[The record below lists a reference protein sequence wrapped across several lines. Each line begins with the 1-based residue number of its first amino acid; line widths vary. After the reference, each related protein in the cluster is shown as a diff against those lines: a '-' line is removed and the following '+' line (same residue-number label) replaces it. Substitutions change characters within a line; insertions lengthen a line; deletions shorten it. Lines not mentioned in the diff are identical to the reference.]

1 MAESKA
7 TRSDAT
13 WDVAIIGGG
22 AAGLAVAARCLEA
35 GRRAVLFER
44 EASGTSLKQSGAAD
58 AQRQAAHRAALSGQP
73 ARWPAAA
80 SPVAE
85 EDILA
90 PFQAR
95 GLVVVPASA
104 HFIAPDCLEAAG
116 RTYPFRHAVI
126 AAGSAP
132 VVPDTYGLAAV
143 PWLLPE
149 ALPWLEEAPEHLLIL
164 GGGPEAVELAQTQAL
179 LGRRVSLVQPQ
190 PNILPGHEMELVV
203 PLREALRQ
211 AGVTLHENSRVLT
224 VEHAG
229 AGLALR
235 LEGGARVEG
244 SHLVLALGRAP
255 RLSPL
260 DLPAAGIEATPA
272 GVRVRE
278 DLRSTGNRRVWAVGS
293 VADTGAADPAP
304 GQHAAV
310 VAEAM
315 LHGLQS
321 HLGPVAAPRL
331 VRSLPALAQLGLT
344 EAEARA
350 NGQDPQVLRVPLP
363 GGATGP
369 GVAKLVADRHGR
381 LLGAGLLA
389 EQAGEVAALL
399 ALAMSRNMAGPEIA
413 ALPVPR
419 GTAAEAVARAAGSL
433 RGAEFTS
440 SPMRRILGLL
450 HRWQ

>member
-1 MAESKA
+1 MAESQA
-7 TRSDAT
+7 TRTDAT

-35 GRRAVLFER
+35 GRRVVLFER
-44 EASGTSLKQSGAAD
+44 EASGAGLKQSQAAD
-58 AQRQAAHRAALSGQP
+58 SLRRAAFRAALSGQP
-73 ARWPAAA
+73 TRQPMAA
-80 SPVAE
+80 PPE

-90 PFQAR
+90 PFKAR

-132 VVPDTYGLAAV
+132 VVPDTYGLAAAS
-143 PWLLPE
+143 WLLPE
-149 ALPWLEEAPEHLLIL
+149 ALPELEEAPEHLLIL
-164 GGGPEAVELAQTQAL
+164 GGGPQAVELAQTHAL

-190 PNILPGHEMELVV
+190 PNILPAHEMELVV
-203 PLREALRQ
+203 RLREALRQ
-211 AGVTLHENSRVLT
+211 AGVTLHENSAVMT

-229 AGLALR
+229 AGVALM
-235 LEGGARVEG
+235 LEGGARLEG

-272 GVRVRE
+272 GVRVRP

-293 VADTGAADPAP
+293 VADTGAAEPAP

-310 VAEAM
+310 VADAM
-315 LHGLQS
+315 LRGLQTN
-321 HLGPVAAPRL
+321 LGPVAAPRL
-331 VRSLPALAQLGLT
+331 VRTLPALAQLGLT
-344 EAEARA
+344 EAQARA
-350 NGQDPQVLRVPLP
+350 AGQDPQVLRVPLP
-363 GGATGP
+363 DGGASP
-369 GVAKLVADRHGR
+369 GMAKLVADRRGR
-381 LLGAGLLA
+381 LLGAALLA

-399 ALAMSRNMAGPEIA
+399 ALAMSRDLTGPEIA
-413 ALPVPR
+413 ALPLPR
-419 GTAAEAVARAAGSL
+419 GTVAETVARAAGNL

>member
-7 TRSDAT
+7 TRPDAT

-35 GRRAVLFER
+35 GRRVVLFER
-44 EASGTSLKQSGAAD
+44 ETSGASLKQSGAAE
-58 AQRQAAHRAALSGQP
+58 ALRQAAHRAALSGQP
-73 ARWPAAA
+73 ARLPTAG
-80 SPVAE
+80 PVTG
-85 EDILA
+85 EDIFA
-90 PFQAR
+90 PFQMR

-104 HFIAPDCLEAAG
+104 HFIAPDRLEAAG
-116 RTYPFRHAVI
+116 RTYSFRQAVI

-132 VVPDTYGLAAV
+132 VVPDTYGLASV

-149 ALPWLEEAPEHLLIL
+149 ALPGLEEPPEHLLIL

-190 PNILPGHEMELVV
+190 PNILPSHELELVV
-203 PLREALRQ
+203 PLREVLRQ
-211 AGVTLHENSRVLT
+211 AGVALHENSTVLA

-229 AGLALR
+229 AGLALL

-260 DLPAAGIEATPA
+260 DLAAAGIEATPD

-293 VADTGAADPAP
+293 VADTGAVEPAP

-315 LHGLQS
+315 LHGLQAK
-321 HLGPVAAPRL
+321 LGPVGAPRL
-331 VRSLPALAQLGLT
+331 VRSLPALAQLGQT
-344 EAEARA
+344 EAQVRA
-350 NGQDPQVLRVPLP
+350 TGQEPQVLRVPLP
-363 GGATGP
+363 GGAAGP
-369 GVAKLVADRHGR
+369 GMAKLVADRQGR

-399 ALAMSRNMAGPEIA
+399 ALAMSSNLTGPEIA

-419 GTAAEAVARAAGSL
+419 GTAVEAVARAAGNL